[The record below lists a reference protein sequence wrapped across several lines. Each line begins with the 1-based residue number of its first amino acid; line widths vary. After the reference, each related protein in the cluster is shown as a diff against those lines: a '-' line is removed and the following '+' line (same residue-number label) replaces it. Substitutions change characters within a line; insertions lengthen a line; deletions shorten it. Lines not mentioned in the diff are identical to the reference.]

1 MLAKTSYKPVT
12 LPGVEKPVT
21 PLSPEGHY
29 LFLPSDNNSLL
40 LKSIAVS
47 ELMLPNDFQSSVE
60 GPSDSALSAVAS
72 CLDQVKFFFHIYIYI
87 YKHVENTSWKVLAY
101 GIYSPVDVSEIER
114 VSPAN
119 E

>member
-72 CLDQVKFFFHIYIYI
+72 CLDQVKFFFHIYIY
-87 YKHVENTSWKVLAY
+87 KTSLCLSQEGIMNKNFEKV
-101 GIYSPVDVSEIER
+101 IIIS
-114 VSPAN
+114 
-119 E
+119 

>member
-60 GPSDSALSAVAS
+60 RPSDSALSAVAT
-72 CLDQVKFFFHIYIYI
+72 CLDQVKFFFHIYIR
-87 YKHVENTSWKVLAY
+87 KTSSCLSKE
-101 GIYSPVDVSEIER
+101 GIMNKNFEKIIIIS
-114 VSPAN
+114 
-119 E
+119 

>member
-72 CLDQVKFFFHIYIYI
+72 CLDQVKFFFHIY
-87 YKHVENTSWKVLAY
+87 KHVENTSWKVLAY
-101 GIYSPVDVSEIER
+101 GIYAPVDVSEIER
-114 VSPAN
+114 VSAAN

>member
-60 GPSDSALSAVAS
+60 GHSDSALSAVAS

-87 YKHVENTSWKVLAY
+87 HPFSKRFSYREMY
-101 GIYSPVDVSEIER
+101 R
-114 VSPAN
+114 
-119 E
+119 

>member
-1 MLAKTSYKPVT
+1 MLAKTRYEPVT

-21 PLSPEGHY
+21 PLSPEGHC

-60 GPSDSALSAVAS
+60 GPSDSALSAVAT
-72 CLDQVKFFFHIYIYI
+72 CLDQVKFFSIYIR
-87 YKHVENTSWKVLAY
+87 KTSSCLFKEGIMNKNFEKV
-101 GIYSPVDVSEIER
+101 IIIS
-114 VSPAN
+114 
-119 E
+119 

>member
-72 CLDQVKFFFHIYIYI
+72 CLDQVKFFFHIYIY
-87 YKHVENTSWKVLAY
+87 KKTSLCLSQEGIMNKNFEKV
-101 GIYSPVDVSEIER
+101 IIIS
-114 VSPAN
+114 
-119 E
+119 